1 MTAKSTEHGKVSLVG
16 RLRSIRDWVDNRL
29 PIMTA
34 YRKHMS
40 EYYAPKN
47 FNIWYLFG
55 VFSMVVLVIQLLTG
69 IWLTMNYTPSAEAAF
84 ASVEYLSLIHI

>member
-34 YRKHMS
+34 YES
-40 EYYAPKN
+40 
-47 FNIWYLFG
+47 I
-55 VFSMVVLVIQLLTG
+55 
-69 IWLTMNYTPSAEAAF
+69 
-84 ASVEYLSLIHI
+84 

>member
-47 FNIWYLFG
+47 FNIWYF
-55 VFSMVVLVIQLLTG
+55 
-69 IWLTMNYTPSAEAAF
+69 
-84 ASVEYLSLIHI
+84 